1 MIKNASEVR
10 AAARQSL
17 SGMWG
22 GAVVLCLVYLL
33 INGCVSFIPM
43 VGSLISLLLIPMG
56 FGYAAAFLGNART
69 KSPFAVGSLFEGFND
84 YGRIFGTML
93 LQGIYTILWTLLLV
107 VPGIIKSY
115 SYAMTVYILKDEPQ
129 LKYNAAIEKSMAMMD
144 GHKWD
149 LFCLQLSFIGWWI
162 LGIFTLGIGYLWL
175 MPYITSATANFY
187 MEVKADYEA
196 RTGVKVA

>member
-33 INGCVSFIPM
+33 IAGGVSFIPM

-56 FGYAAAFLGNART
+56 FGYATAFLDNART

-149 LFCLQLSFIGWWI
+149 LFCLGLSFIGWWI

-175 MPYITSATANFY
+175 MPYIASATANFY
-187 MEVKADYEA
+187 LEVKADYEA